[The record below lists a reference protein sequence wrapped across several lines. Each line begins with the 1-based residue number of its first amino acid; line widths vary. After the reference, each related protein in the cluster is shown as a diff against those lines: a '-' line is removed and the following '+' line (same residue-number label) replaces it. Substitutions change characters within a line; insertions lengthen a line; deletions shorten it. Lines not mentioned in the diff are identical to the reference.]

1 MPVTYLN
8 VTDIAHDDQRMED
21 QLLREVSCTFICGP
35 AESDTQQTGR
45 KVVLDPDWRTPTAP
59 RERHGTFLYDSE
71 IEYILIKTDCKVVF
85 HRIVPIDTEAVS
97 ACMRWNNRSGEQ
109 YYIFKV
115 DPAQQVVI
123 VGSPTVRF
131 FRCANKEEKASTTE
145 EPQPKPHAWRPK
157 RLVRPWEA
165 EDVYQQRGVVA
176 NKISP
181 PEHLAEAARRFK
193 AWRAMTTKRLFVY
206 LMVPKQL
213 HEAEWVQLLG
223 GGLQFFDDVPWV
235 L

>member
-1 MPVTYLN
+1 M
-8 VTDIAHDDQRMED
+8 
-21 QLLREVSCTFICGP
+21 
-35 AESDTQQTGR
+35 
-45 KVVLDPDWRTPTAP
+45 VLDADWRTPTAP
-59 RERHGTFLYDSE
+59 GKGHCIFLYDSG
-71 IEYILIKTDCKVVF
+71 IEFILIKTDCNIGF
-85 HRIVPIDTEAVS
+85 HRIVPTDTEAVS
-97 ACMRWNNRSGEQ
+97 ASMMWDNRSGEQ

-115 DPAQQVVI
+115 DPVQKVVV

-131 FRCANKEEKASTTE
+131 FRCPNKKEKASKSKESQTE
-145 EPQPKPHAWRPK
+145 AHMWAPE

-165 EDVYQQRGVVA
+165 EDVYQQGGVFA
-176 NKISP
+176 NKSST
-181 PEHLAEAARRFK
+181 PEDLAEATRRFK

-213 HEAEWVQLLG
+213 HEVEWVQLLG